1 MMEDSHTPAGY
12 VIAIVAVLGSA
23 LVMPPFPIFIL
34 SIVPLCILGL
44 IIFIVFR
51 KVRTRRKQGVL
62 TQQNRLYPAGKEK
75 AA

>member
-12 VIAIVAVLGSA
+12 IIAIVAVLGSA
-23 LVMPPFPIFIL
+23 LLMPPFPIFIL

-44 IIFIVFR
+44 VIFILFR
-51 KVRTRRKQGVL
+51 KVRARRKHAVL
-62 TQQNRLYPAGKEK
+62 TQQDRLYSKGKEK

>member
-12 VIAIVAVLGSA
+12 IIAIAAVLGSA

-34 SIVPLCILGL
+34 SVVPLCVLGL
-44 IIFIVFR
+44 VLFILVR
-51 KVRTRRKQGVL
+51 KLRTRRKHLVPAQRIE
-62 TQQNRLYPAGKEK
+62 TYPVGKEK

>member
-12 VIAIVAVLGSA
+12 VIAIAAVLGSA
-23 LVMPPFPIFIL
+23 LLMPPFPIFIL

-44 IIFIVFR
+44 VLFIVFR
-51 KVRTRRKQGVL
+51 KIRTRRKHAVL